1 MFTIIAKDN
10 RVTATDFE
18 GLRAAL
24 LDELFNTGRE
34 GCGPWEDW
42 IEAVYPAD
50 TSEVD
55 EDYTPPVPRELTQE
69 NLEAFAAWVFDT
81 PSARLI
87 HGEPPIPATL
97 QAIHEF
103 IGWSLDDAAEALNV
117 SKRTYQRWLSG
128 QMVAPPRVEG
138 EMRRAAH
145 QVIDRAKHL
154 AASDSIAFNLDDD
167 PAERRAHA
175 LAEVLYRD

>member
-1 MFTIIAKDN
+1 MFTIIAKSR

-34 GCGPWEDW
+34 DCRPWEDW

-50 TSEVD
+50 TSEVN
-55 EDYTPPVPRELTQE
+55 EDYAPPAPRELTQE

-87 HGEPPIPATL
+87 HGEPPAPSTL

-103 IGWSLDDAAEALNV
+103 IGWSLDDAAERLKV

-128 QMVAPPRVEG
+128 QMAAPPRVEG
-138 EMRRAAH
+138 EMRRAAQH
-145 QVIDRAKHL
+145 LIDRAKL
-154 AASDSIAFNLDDD
+154 IAQSGTIGFDLNDSGE
-167 PAERRAHA
+167 ERRAHA
-175 LAEVLYRD
+175 LAEVLFRD

>member
-1 MFTIIAKDN
+1 MFTIIAKNN

-34 GCGPWEDW
+34 DCDPWEDW

-87 HGEPPIPATL
+87 QGEPPAAATL

-138 EMRRAAH
+138 RCAGPHTRLSTVLSTWPPVTALLSILMMTPPNAA
-145 QVIDRAKHL
+145 
-154 AASDSIAFNLDDD
+154 
-167 PAERRAHA
+167 PTA

>member
-1 MFTIIAKDN
+1 MFTIIAKNN

-18 GLRAAL
+18 GLRSAL

-34 GCGPWEDW
+34 DCSPWEDW
-42 IEAVYPAD
+42 AEAVYPAD
-50 TSEVD
+50 DSEVD
-55 EDYTPPVPRELTQE
+55 GVYEPPAPRELTQE
-69 NLEAFAAWVFDT
+69 NLESFAAWVFGT
-81 PSARLI
+81 PTARLI
-87 HGEPPIPATL
+87 HGEPPTPTTL

>member
-34 GCGPWEDW
+34 DCSPWEDW

-87 HGEPPIPATL
+87 HGEPPAPGTL
-97 QAIHEF
+97 QALHEF
-103 IGWSLDDAAEALNV
+103 IGWSLDDAAESLDV

-128 QMVAPPRVEG
+128 QMVAPSRVEG
-138 EMRRAAH
+138 ELRLAAH
-145 QVIDRAKHL
+145 QVIDRAKLL
-154 AASDSIAFNLDDD
+154 ADTDAIAFNLDDD
-167 PAERRAHA
+167 AVERRAHA

>member
-1 MFTIIAKDN
+1 MFTITAKN
-10 RVTATDFE
+10 NWVTATDFE

-24 LDELFNTGRE
+24 LDELFNSGRE
-34 GCGPWEDW
+34 DCSPWEDW

-55 EDYTPPVPRELTQE
+55 GDYTPPAPRELTQE
-69 NLEAFAAWVFDT
+69 NLESFAAWVFDT

-87 HGEPPIPATL
+87 HGEPPAPATL

-103 IGWSLDDAAEALNV
+103 IGWSLDEAAESLGV

-128 QMVAPPRVEG
+128 HMAAPSRIEG

-154 AASDSIAFNLDDD
+154 AASDAIAFNLDDD
-167 PAERRAHA
+167 AVERRAHA

>member
-34 GCGPWEDW
+34 DCSPWEDW

-69 NLEAFAAWVFDT
+69 NLEAFAAWVFGT

-87 HGEPPIPATL
+87 QGEPPTPATL

-103 IGWSLDDAAEALNV
+103 IGWSLDDAAESLDV

-128 QMVAPPRVEG
+128 QMAAPSRVDG

-154 AASDSIAFNLDDD
+154 AASGTIGFDLNA
-167 PAERRAHA
+167 PGEERRAHA

>member
-1 MFTIIAKDN
+1 MFTIIAKNN

-34 GCGPWEDW
+34 DCSPWEDW

-50 TSEVD
+50 ASEVD
-55 EDYTPPVPRELTQE
+55 EGYEPPVPRELTQE

-87 HGEPPIPATL
+87 QGEPPTPATL

-103 IGWSLDDAAEALNV
+103 IGWALDDAAEALEV

-145 QVIDRAKHL
+145 QVIDRAKML
-154 AASDSIAFNLDDD
+154 ADTGTINFRLDDD
-167 PAERRAHA
+167 AVERRAHA

>member
-1 MFTIIAKDN
+1 MFTIIAENN

-34 GCGPWEDW
+34 DCSRWEDW

-87 HGEPPIPATL
+87 QGEPPTPATL

-128 QMVAPPRVEG
+128 QMAAPSRVEG
-138 EMRRAAH
+138 EMRRAAQH
-145 QVIDRAKHL
+145 LIDRAKRL
-154 AASDSIAFNLDDD
+154 ASNDAIDFSLDS
-167 PAERRAHA
+167 PAVERRAHA

>member
-24 LDELFNTGRE
+24 LDELFNTGR
-34 GCGPWEDW
+34 G
-42 IEAVYPAD
+42 
-50 TSEVD
+50 
-55 EDYTPPVPRELTQE
+55 DYTPPVPRELTQE
-69 NLEAFAAWVFDT
+69 NLESFAAWVFDT
-81 PSARLI
+81 STARLI
-87 HGEPPIPATL
+87 QGEPPTPATL

-128 QMVAPPRVEG
+128 QMVAPSRVEG
-138 EMRRAAH
+138 EMRRAAY

-154 AASDSIAFNLDDD
+154 AGSGAIAFNLDDD
-167 PAERRAHA
+167 AVERRAHA

>member
-1 MFTIIAKDN
+1 MFTIIAKNN

-34 GCGPWEDW
+34 DCSPWEDW

-87 HGEPPIPATL
+87 QGEPPIPATL

-145 QVIDRAKHL
+145 QVIDRAKML
-154 AASDSIAFNLDDD
+154 ADTGTINFRLDDD
-167 PAERRAHA
+167 AVERRAHA